1 MTALA
6 ATLTTTFTAIL
17 ILGFADKTVADG
29 DISKRSLCD
38 LALSLDAEVA
48 EVTGYPHT
56 AVCPDI
62 RFGPLGGAAAQRS
75 QAGAYYPET
84 GAIELAEHL
93 DLATA
98 EARGF
103 LLHGLVHAAQ
113 YRAGRQHNAACP
125 AALEA
130 EAYALQADYLFREGA
145 TKEAAMSRLLSG
157 LLGACEAQY

>member
-1 MTALA
+1 MTMLA
-6 ATLTTTFTAIL
+6 ATLATTFTAIL
-17 ILGFADKTVADG
+17 FMSLADRTMAEGEIAKPA
-29 DISKRSLCD
+29 LCD
-38 LALSLDAEVA
+38 LALHLDAEVA
-48 EVTGYPHT
+48 EVTGYT
-56 AVCPDI
+56 QAVTCPDI
-62 RFGPLGGAAAQRS
+62 RFAPLGGAAAQRS

-84 GAIELAEHL
+84 GAIELALHL

-98 EARGF
+98 EGRGF
-103 LLHGLVHAAQ
+103 LLHELVHAAQ

-145 TKEAAMSRLLSG
+145 TEEAAMSRLLSG